1 MKTVLKMT
9 ARTIR
14 SFKGRYMAILLIV
27 ALSAGFFAGLKI
39 TTDAMLHTGGEYF
52 EEQNFYDFRIFSTL
66 GFTED
71 DAQKFGNL
79 QGVKTA
85 EGTYS
90 LDALVVRKN
99 NNQPFKLYAVSDKIN
114 LPSLSAGEMP
124 DADNECLAD
133 EDKFTEEDIGKTIS
147 LSEENDARVTDS
159 LERKEYIITGLVSSP
174 LHIGLDRGTTDIG
187 NGSIYSFLYLP
198 EGNFK
203 SEVYTEI
210 DLVLSD
216 TAEIYSSEYDELI
229 DKYEENVTALCEQLA
244 EEHYED
250 ILKENN
256 LTEELAKQNG
266 IIPPKTYV
274 LTRNENTGYVSFKND
289 TGIIGGVANIFPV
302 FFIMISV
309 LVCVTTMTRMVDEER
324 TQIGVLKAMG
334 YGNPAIMAKYLLYAG
349 SAAVIGW
356 TSGFFSCTWALPQ
369 IFWFAYSTIYGFAP
383 MSYLFSPEL
392 AVVTLAISL
401 IFILGSTFIS
411 CRNELTSVPAS
422 LIRPRAAKSGKRV
435 ALEYITPL
443 WRRLSFLQ
451 KITIR
456 NMFRY
461 KQRLFMMLIGI
472 GCCAGLVVTAFGV
485 RDSMIDIGELQYTKI
500 QKHDIEA
507 SFDAGTESE
516 ICKTLDEL
524 SGVKKYLTLS
534 SRHVDV
540 SAGSSINSVNLISIK
555 TDCEYS
561 DFWDFHKGNKTLCL
575 PEKGEVLISPKIAE
589 RLSLSAGDV
598 FEIRNSD
605 MVSGTVKVS
614 DVFDNYIYDY
624 VVMSEETYTELFGEC
639 KSNTALITAD
649 VSSNELAGKLTET
662 GQFTSIT
669 DLDNRRRNISDALSC
684 LNYIIWMIIF
694 FSGALAFIVIFNLTN
709 INIAERSREIATV
722 QVLGFYPKETE
733 IYVLKEN
740 LVLSVIAS
748 IIGLPL
754 GKLFHIT
761 VMSMVKIDMITFNN
775 YVSPLSYLL
784 AFVCTVLFAVIVN
797 KFMKR
802 RIDKINM
809 TESLKAVE

>member
-27 ALSAGFFAGLKI
+27 ALSSGFFAGLKI
-39 TTDAMLHTGGEYF
+39 TTDAMLNTGSEYF

-66 GFTED
+66 GFTEND
-71 DAQKFGNL
+71 VKKFGEIK
-79 QGVKTA
+79 GVKTA

-90 LDALVVRKN
+90 LDALMARKN
-99 NNQPFKLYAVSDKIN
+99 NNQPFKLYAISDKIN
-114 LPSLSAGEMP
+114 IPSLSAGKMP
-124 DADNECLAD
+124 EADNECLAD

-147 LSEENDARVTDS
+147 LSEENDDRVTGS
-159 LERKEYIITGLVSSP
+159 LERKEFIITGLVSSP

-187 NGSIYSFLYLP
+187 NGSVYSFLYLP
-198 EGNFK
+198 EENFK
-203 SEVYTEI
+203 GDVYTEI
-210 DLVLSD
+210 DLLLSD
-216 TAEIYSSEYDELI
+216 SAEIYSSEYDELI
-229 DKYEENVTALCEQLA
+229 DKHEENVTALCEQLA

-256 LTEELAKQNG
+256 LTEELAKKNG
-266 IIPPKTYV
+266 IKPPKTYV

-334 YGNPAIMAKYLLYAG
+334 YGSTAIIAKYLLYAG
-349 SAAVIGW
+349 SAALIGW
-356 TSGFFSCTWALPQ
+356 TFGFFSCTWALPQ

-383 MSYLFSPEL
+383 MSYLFSPGL
-392 AVVTLAISL
+392 AVITLAISL
-401 IFILGSTFIS
+401 LFILGSTFIS
-411 CRNELTSVPAS
+411 CRNELTCVPAS

-435 ALEYITPL
+435 ALEHITPV

-500 QKHDIEA
+500 QNYDIEA

-516 ICKTLDEL
+516 ICKTLDEMT
-524 SGVKKYLTLS
+524 GIEKYITISL
-534 SRHVDV
+534 RHADV
-540 SAGSSINSVNLISIK
+540 SAESSVNSVNLISIK
-555 TDCEYS
+555 NDCDIS
-561 DFWDFHKGNKTLCL
+561 DFWDFHNRKEALSL

-614 DVFDNYIYDY
+614 EIFDNYIYDY
-624 VVMSEETYTELFGEC
+624 VVMSEETYTEIFEEYR
-639 KSNTALITAD
+639 SNTALIKSD
-649 VSSNELAGKLTET
+649 GSISKLAGKLTGT
-662 GQFTSIT
+662 DRFSSIA

-694 FSGALAFIVIFNLTN
+694 FSGALAFTVVFNLTN

-733 IYVLKEN
+733 TYVLKEN

-775 YVSPLSYLL
+775 YISPLSYLM